1 MDIFKIISATAVM
14 FLVFWASL
22 LLLNLLLVKR
32 IMPVFDLE
40 RKFNEVAVASII
52 GSSVTTAVILVSIL
66 YGQGAFN

>member
-14 FLVFWASL
+14 FLVFWAGR
-22 LLLNLLLVKR
+22 LLLNLLLVKM

-52 GSSVTTAVILVSIL
+52 GSSATTAVILVSIL